1 MTERSMIICGLPS
14 SGKTTFLAA
23 LWHLVS
29 SREIETALR
38 FESLRNGD
46 AAHLNAL
53 ATRWRS
59 ARIQD
64 RTAITANRLVSM
76 NLLDAGGNPVRLTF
90 PDLSGESYRRMWEER
105 DCDPAV
111 ADILTAG
118 EGLLLF
124 VHADQIQSPRS
135 VLEVA
140 SQSRRLGIEIADEP
154 GAPWRPRLAP
164 TQVQIVDLLQL
175 LRARPLGVKPQRVAI
190 MLSAWDKVAPENRT
204 PEAFF
209 AERLPLLDQYLRSG
223 ADGWTWRVYGV
234 SAQGGDYE
242 IENKEMTDAQRADL
256 EALRTLDQPSERIK
270 VISEIGESHDLTEP
284 VAWLMT

>member
-1 MTERSMIICGLPS
+1 MTERSMIICGLPG

-64 RTAITANRLVSM
+64 RTAVAANRLVSM

-111 ADILTAG
+111 AGALTAWG
-118 EGLLLF
+118 
-124 VHADQIQSPRS
+124 
-135 VLEVA
+135 
-140 SQSRRLGIEIADEP
+140 
-154 GAPWRPRLAP
+154 
-164 TQVQIVDLLQL
+164 
-175 LRARPLGVKPQRVAI
+175 RVATI
-190 MLSAWDKVAPENRT
+190 CTCRSDSVA
-204 PEAFF
+204 
-209 AERLPLLDQYLRSG
+209 
-223 ADGWTWRVYGV
+223 
-234 SAQGGDYE
+234 
-242 IENKEMTDAQRADL
+242 
-256 EALRTLDQPSERIK
+256 
-270 VISEIGESHDLTEP
+270 
-284 VAWLMT
+284 

>member
-1 MTERSMIICGLPS
+1 MTERSMIICGLPG

-23 LWHLVS
+23 LWHLVTR
-29 SREIETALR
+29 REIETSLL
-38 FESLRNGD
+38 FESLRKGD
-46 AAHLNAL
+46 ASHLNAL

-59 ARIQD
+59 AKIQD
-64 RTAITANRLVSM
+64 RTAVAGNRLVSM
-76 NLLDAGGNPVRLTF
+76 NLLDSGGNPVRLTF

-105 DCDPAV
+105 DCDPTV
-111 ADILTAG
+111 AEILTTG

-124 VHADQIQSPRS
+124 VHADQIQSPKS
-135 VLEVA
+135 VVEVA
-140 SQSRRLGIEIADEP
+140 AQSKKLGIEIGDEQD
-154 GAPWRPRLAP
+154 APWRPRLAP

-175 LRARPLGVKPQRVAI
+175 LRSPPLNLGLQRVAI

-204 PEAFF
+204 PEAFL
-209 AERLPLLDQYLRSG
+209 AERLPLFDQYLRSG

-242 IENKEMTDAQRADL
+242 AENKEMTGAQRADL
-256 EALRTLDQPSERIK
+256 EALRTLDQASMRIK
-270 VISEIGESHDLTEP
+270 VISEAGESHDLTEP